1 VLWAAFAYGAGIV
14 AGARAWKPA
23 LWWVI
28 AALTFVGAGTYLSW
42 LHVWLGFGLALGLLF
57 FVGALEIQ
65 LRTSAPLAGREFLH
79 FADGRETI
87 IPAHVTHE
95 GEIRAGS
102 YGGSRQSI
110 DVETEQVWDGDA
122 GSTIHA
128 GLRLGVY
135 SKESDPEYEEGG
147 TTVPRRIFRYGE
159 CLRFPVKLRAPRN
172 VRNST
177 IRGYLAD
184 NDIVVLGSTHAAKI
198 EVLPGFTGTRVA
210 EWRDGIDH
218 HIVRKTHALRAG
230 DDAALMDATV
240 IGESAFLTPKTKTD
254 FQRSGTDHIRVVSGM
269 NVSILAFVVFW
280 VMRRSGWGM

>member
-1 VLWAAFAYGAGIV
+1 LLWAAFAYGAGIV

-42 LHVWLGFGLALGLLF
+42 LRVWLGFGLALGLLF

-110 DVETEQVWDGDA
+110 DVETEQVCDGDA

-128 GLRLGVY
+128 ACGWAFIRRKAIR
-135 SKESDPEYEEGG
+135 STKKA
-147 TTVPRRIFRYGE
+147 VPL
-159 CLRFPVKLRAPRN
+159 C
-172 VRNST
+172 
-177 IRGYLAD
+177 
-184 NDIVVLGSTHAAKI
+184 
-198 EVLPGFTGTRVA
+198 PGASFDTA
-210 EWRDGIDH
+210 N
-218 HIVRKTHALRAG
+218 AC
-230 DDAALMDATV
+230 
-240 IGESAFLTPKTKTD
+240 
-254 FQRSGTDHIRVVSGM
+254 VS
-269 NVSILAFVVFW
+269 
-280 VMRRSGWGM
+280 R